1 MAMPLRRQVET
12 LRAGRFDEDQGLENA
27 LRPGFA
33 FDQTPREDQGKA
45 RPQRELP
52 QLYYLTHFQEMLDFV
67 REKYAHVLDEDHRRF
82 LTDFNALAL
91 QAKCLFVR
99 MVNRKGRVFE
109 TAKLRYAEIGDLPQ
123 AVSELRTTGFAAP
136 VGPQDFDALLE
147 GLSKDALL
155 ALMSPHLETAGA
167 KRSWPK
173 AAVLEHARA
182 TLRFDH
188 FAGSE
193 AVRCFIVQGR
203 REALEFL
210 LYLYFGRIEQG
221 VTRFALRDL
230 GLVRTHHFKSDYEA
244 RFETGAEAAASYFYA
259 QRLEDLKDATDEAC
273 LLWAQEVPDWP
284 DAPCDIAEDLRD
296 NLLHA
301 LGSRLERSGKTEAAL
316 TVYDH
321 GGSALCNER
330 LIRLRYTRGERD
342 EVRAKLEAMLAE
354 PASDQEALFAQDFY
368 LRKFKGKRT
377 SALTDRLRA
386 AEVIGVDESLRN
398 APERGAADYF
408 RRQGYQVFHSENSVW
423 RALFGLLFWDEIYC
437 ANRASLHNA
446 FERLPQSLK
455 SGGFYEAFRDRIEA
469 KLARLQDPAAA
480 LRILLGSL
488 TANYGTPNGIFRWR
502 PTITDW
508 LEPFL
513 KMAPPDAL
521 ATVLRELCRDYM
533 ARKDGFPDLMLWKDD
548 DLRFIEIKSAGDQIR
563 RNQLMQ
569 LDLLGRA
576 GFTVEVKRVEWIID
590 PEQLYVVVDVETTG
604 GRAARNRVTEI
615 GAVKVRNGEIIGKW
629 QSLINPQQAIPANI
643 TRLTGITNAM
653 VAGAPV
659 FAEIADDFQA
669 FMDDAIFVAHNVRF
683 DYGFI
688 SEEFRR
694 LDRRFRHPQLCTCAS
709 MRALYKGHKSY
720 SLGNLCSSYGIELK
734 SHHRALCDAEAA
746 AELLLL
752 VNARRLETSPAIA

>member
-1 MAMPLRRQVET
+1 MVMPLRRQMEA
-12 LRAGRFDEDQGLENA
+12 LRGSRSDAGRSLEDTAQSDFA
-27 LRPGFA
+27 L
-33 FDQTPREDQGKA
+33 DQTPYEERKSL

-67 REKYAHVLDEDHRRF
+67 REKYAHVLDRDHHDF
-82 LTDFNALAL
+82 LTDFDALDL
-91 QAKCLFVR
+91 EAKCLFVR

-109 TAKLRYAEIGDLPQ
+109 TAKLRYAEIGDLPD
-123 AVSELRTTGFAAP
+123 AVSKLRTAGFANA
-136 VGPQDFDALLE
+136 VKPQDFEELLQ

-155 ALMSPHLETAGA
+155 QLMAPHLETAGA

-182 TLRFDH
+182 TLRFEH
-188 FAGSE
+188 FARSE
-193 AVRCFIVQGR
+193 AVRCFVVQGR
-203 REALEFL
+203 PAALEFL

-230 GLVRTHHFKSDYEA
+230 GLVRTHHFKADYEA
-244 RFETGAEAAASYFYA
+244 RFETREEATASYFYA
-259 QRLEDLKDATDEAC
+259 HRLEDLRSATDETC
-273 LLWAQEVPDWP
+273 LLWAREVPSWP
-284 DAPCDIAEDLRD
+284 QAPCDAAEELRD
-296 NLLHA
+296 SLLHA
-301 LGSRLERSGKTEAAL
+301 LGSRLEKSGQVDSAL
-316 TVYDH
+316 AVYSL
-321 GGSALCNER
+321 GGSPLCNER
-330 LIRLRYTRGERD
+330 LVRLRYARGERD
-342 EVRAKLEAMLAE
+342 QVRAMLEAMMAQ
-354 PASDQEALFAQDFY
+354 PASDLEALFAQDFY
-368 LRKFKGKRT
+368 QRKFKGKRT

-408 RRQGYQVFHSENSVW
+408 RRQGYEVFQSENSVW
-423 RALFGLLFWDEIYC
+423 RALFGMLFWEEIYC
-437 ANRASLHNA
+437 EAGASLHNA

-455 SGGFYEAFRDRIEA
+455 SGGFYEAFRERIEA
-469 KLARLQDPAAA
+469 KLARLQNPASA
-480 LRILLGSL
+480 LQTLLSSL
-488 TANYGTPNGIFRWR
+488 STNYGTPNGIFRWR

-508 LEPFL
+508 LGPFL
-513 KMAPPDAL
+513 QKAPPEAL
-521 ATVLRELCRDYM
+521 ASVLREMCKDYM
-533 ARKDGFPDLMLWKDD
+533 GRKDGFPDLMLWNDS

-569 LDLLGRA
+569 LDLLARA

-615 GAVKVRNGEIIGKW
+615 GAVKVQNGEVIGKW

-659 FAEIADDFQA
+659 FAEIADDFQD
-669 FMDDAIFVAHNVRF
+669 FMGNAIFVAHNVRF

-709 MRALYKGHKSY
+709 MRTLYKGHKSY
-720 SLGNLCSSYGIELK
+720 SLGSLCSTYGIELK

-752 VNARRLETSPAIA
+752 INARRLEAASR